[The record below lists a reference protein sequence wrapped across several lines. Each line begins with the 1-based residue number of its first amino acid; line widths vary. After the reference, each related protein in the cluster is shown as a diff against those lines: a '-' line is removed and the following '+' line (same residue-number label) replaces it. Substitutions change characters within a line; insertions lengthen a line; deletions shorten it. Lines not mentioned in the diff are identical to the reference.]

1 MGNFTG
7 EPQTSIA
14 GLPVIIIGSGRAIY
28 AKQAVVGRCTG
39 LAIAHGLKK
48 AGIPVILFEKKPALR
63 FPGER
68 DWNMGLHWGMPILK
82 SLIPESAVQALHST
96 QVDPNT
102 PTKRFDTLKFVNGKT
117 GKVIT
122 RLPSPDF
129 HRLRRSKLRAL
140 LCKGLD
146 IRWNKRLKDIV
157 FEHDGSRV
165 TAVFEDGE
173 QITGR
178 LIIGADGSRSTVREL
193 ILSPDL
199 AAPLRLPYVSTFVQA
214 KYTREQALFLR
225 SFHPLYIAAIHPDNM
240 FAFFGLQDAPAV
252 DKPEDWTFFFYISWN
267 SPIEE
272 QLKEAKTYD
281 NKERLA
287 QVKFLSKGFTEPWKS
302 AFEWVADD
310 QPAWY
315 FDMAVWDPSLPE
327 HTWDTMNGR
336 VTLAGDAAHPMTFR
350 KSRVSCVRLFS
361 RSNTLQERGQGLNH
375 SITDAGKLV
384 QALTSA
390 PNQSSAIQTYELE
403 MTNRAGAEVRCSI
416 ANTTMLHD
424 WNRVLESPL
433 MKTGLQQNK

>member
-1 MGNFTG
+1 AQATAMGNLSDD
-7 EPQTSIA
+7 PQASIA
-14 GLPVIIIGSGRAIY
+14 GLPVIIIGSG
-28 AKQAVVGRCTG
+28 CTG

-48 AGIPVILFEKKPALR
+48 AGISVIVFEKKPAV
-63 FPGER
+63 FSPDER

-82 SLIPESAVQALHST
+82 SLIPESAVHALQST

-102 PTKRFDTLKFVNGKT
+102 PTKPFDAIKFLNGRT
-117 GKVIT
+117 GEVIT
-122 RLPSPDF
+122 GLPAPDF

-157 FEHDGSRV
+157 FEHDGSCV

-178 LIIGADGSRSTVREL
+178 LVVGADGSRSTVRKL
-193 ILSPDL
+193 VLGPDL

-214 KYTREQALFLR
+214 RYTREQALFLR
-225 SFHPLYIAAIHPDNM
+225 SYHPLYIAAIHPDNM

-267 SPIEE
+267 SPLEE
-272 QLKEAKTYD
+272 QLEEAKTCG
-281 NKERLA
+281 NRERLA
-287 QVKFLSKGFTEPWKS
+287 QVKSLAKGFTEPWKS

-315 FDMAVWDPSLPE
+315 FDMAVWDPSILE

-336 VTLAGDAAHPMTFR
+336 VTLAGDAAHPMTF
-350 KSRVSCVRLFS
+350 
-361 RSNTLQERGQGLNH
+361 QRGQGLNH
-375 SITDAGKLV
+375 SMADAGKLV
-384 QALTSA
+384 ESLTSE
-390 PNQSSAIQTYELE
+390 PNQSSAIQAYESE
-403 MTNRAGAEVRCSI
+403 MKDQAGEEVRSSV

-424 WNRVLESPL
+424 WDRVLESPL
-433 MKTGLQQNK
+433 MKAGLQQNK